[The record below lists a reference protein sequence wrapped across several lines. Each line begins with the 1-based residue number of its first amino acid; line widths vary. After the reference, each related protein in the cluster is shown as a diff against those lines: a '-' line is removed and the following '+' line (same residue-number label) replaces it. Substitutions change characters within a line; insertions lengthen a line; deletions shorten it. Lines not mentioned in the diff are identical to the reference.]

1 MTNLKVNY
9 GGTVHGKEEID
20 AVVKVLKTSTQLGKN
35 VKLFEKKVSK
45 LFSKKYSV
53 MTNSGSSAMFL
64 IIEKFNFPKGS
75 EIITPIL
82 TYSTTVTAIVKN
94 NLVPSFVDVDLNTLC
109 IDTTKIEKSITKN
122 TKAILGINLM
132 GNIADWI
139 KIKKI
144 AKKYNLRVIEDS
156 ADTIGAKI
164 NNRSTGYY
172 TDASMTS
179 FYGSHVINGAG
190 NGGMASVNS
199 KDLFTKIKVAR
210 SWGRNST
217 IYDEKAEKIE
227 NRFNIKIGNE
237 IYDRKFVFSEIGY
250 NFEPSEIS
258 AAFGLVQLKKLK
270 KNLNKRIDIFNK
282 HQLFFKK
289 YKDYFI
295 LPKQDKNIYSGWL
308 AYPLIIKNSVGFDR
322 KDLQIFLEKQNIQT
336 RVIFTGNILKQP
348 GYKNIK
354 KKLSPFGY
362 KNTDKIH
369 KNGLIISLY
378 HGLSEKHL
386 SYMYK
391 KFDLFLSQYKDN

>member
-1 MTNLKVNY
+1 MTKLKLNY

-20 AVVKVLKTSTQLGKN
+20 AVVNVLRTSTQLGKH
-35 VKLFEKKVSK
+35 VKSFEKKVSK

-64 IIEKFNFPKGS
+64 IMEKYNFPKGS

-109 IDTTKIEKSITKN
+109 IDASKIEKSITKN

-139 KIKKI
+139 KIKMI
-144 AKKYNLRVIEDS
+144 AKKYNLVVIEDS

-164 NNRSTGYY
+164 NNRSTGFY

-199 KDLFTKIKVAR
+199 KDLYTKIKVAR

-227 NRFNIKIGNE
+227 NRFNIKIGDQ

-270 KNLNKRIDIFNK
+270 KNLTKRINIFNR
-282 HQLFFKK
+282 HQLFFNK

-308 AYPLIIKNSVGFDR
+308 AYPLIIKNNVGFDR
-322 KDLQIFLEKQNIQT
+322 KDLQIFLKNKI
-336 RVIFTGNILKQP
+336 
-348 GYKNIK
+348 YK
-354 KKLSPFGY
+354 L
-362 KNTDKIH
+362 
-369 KNGLIISLY
+369 
-378 HGLSEKHL
+378 E
-386 SYMYK
+386 
-391 KFDLFLSQYKDN
+391 LFLLEIF

>member
-1 MTNLKVNY
+1 MTKLKVNY

-20 AVVKVLKTSTQLGKN
+20 AVVNVLRTSTQLGKH
-35 VKLFEKKVSK
+35 VKSFEKKVSK

-64 IIEKFNFPKGS
+64 IMEKYNFPKGS

-109 IDTTKIEKSITKN
+109 IDASKIEKSITKN

-139 KIKKI
+139 KIKMI
-144 AKKYNLRVIEDS
+144 AKKYNLVVIEDS

-164 NNRSTGYY
+164 NNRSTGFY

-199 KDLFTKIKVAR
+199 KDLYTKIKVAR

-227 NRFNIKIGNE
+227 NRFNIKIGDQ

-270 KNLNKRIDIFNK
+270 K
-282 HQLFFKK
+282 
-289 YKDYFI
+289 
-295 LPKQDKNIYSGWL
+295 
-308 AYPLIIKNSVGFDR
+308 
-322 KDLQIFLEKQNIQT
+322 T
-336 RVIFTGNILKQP
+336 
-348 GYKNIK
+348 
-354 KKLSPFGY
+354 
-362 KNTDKIH
+362 
-369 KNGLIISLY
+369 
-378 HGLSEKHL
+378 
-386 SYMYK
+386 
-391 KFDLFLSQYKDN
+391 